1 MDLKF
6 VYEIFLAVLTLLIL
20 VVPGF
25 ILARMKLIGKSAET
39 VLSTIVLYVCQPLIL
54 VMSFQKTGFSSEIL
68 VNMLIVFG
76 LAVLIHGIMIAG
88 VMIFVRKGGDEG
100 KRRVLRFAAVF
111 GNCGY
116 MGIPFL
122 TILYGAKPE
131 FGEVLVYA
139 GVVIGVFNLLGWTVG
154 AYLITGD
161 KKQAS
166 LKKALL
172 NPNIIGLI
180 IGVLLF
186 VILRKPVV
194 DVANEL
200 GDGGYLDAFLEKLAK
215 SLNFFGDMVTP
226 LSMTVIGIKLS
237 QCTFKTIFGDKTA
250 YLSSALKLIV
260 MALVSI
266 LCVAFLPIS
275 NTVKCV
281 LFFTLAM
288 PSATMTVLLAVQN
301 GGDGESA
308 IADVLLSTILSVA
321 TIPLM
326 YILFAA
332 IIGL

>member
-1 MDLKF
+1 MDIKF

-25 ILARMKLIGKSAET
+25 ILAKMKFIGKTADS
-39 VLSTIVLYVCQPLIL
+39 VLSTIVLYVCQPLML
-54 VMSFQKTGFSSEIL
+54 VMSFQKTEFSSEIL
-68 VNMLIVFG
+68 VNMLIVAG
-76 LAVLIHGIMIAG
+76 LAVLIHGIMIAI
-88 VMIFVRKGGDEG
+88 VMIFIRDKDGDG
-100 KRRVLRFAAVF
+100 KKRVLRFAAVF
-111 GNCGY
+111 SNCGY

-131 FGEVLVYA
+131 YGEVLVYA

-154 AYLITGD
+154 AYMITGD

-166 LKKALL
+166 LKKAIL

-186 VILRKPVV
+186 VILQKPLAS
-194 DVANEL
+194 VAQE
-200 GDGGYLDAFLEKLAK
+200 GGYLDLFLEKIAK
-215 SLNFFGDMVTP
+215 SFNFFADMVTP

-250 YLSSALKLIV
+250 YLSSFLKLIV

-266 LCVAFLPIS
+266 VCVAFLPIS
-275 NTVKCV
+275 NVVKCV

-301 GGDGESA
+301 GGDAESA
-308 IADVLLSTILSVA
+308 TANVLLSTLLSIA

-326 YILFAA
+326 YMLFAA